1 MSQTSKAK
9 VLFKHCYLRT
19 LRVTALFASLCAG
32 GLTLAGG
39 FTRAD
44 DATGSLPGT
53 GRDPVR
59 LSSYA
64 IGDRLKIAVFEQ
76 IRPEL
81 PGRGAPGNLGAS
93 AVERTE
99 LSGEYTVQEDGKI
112 YIPLVGP
119 ITVAGAS
126 FQELENAIGASLGA
140 KLDSS
145 VKIGIQMLEREP
157 IYVVGPS
164 VKAGPYK
171 YIPGMSVLHALILA
185 GALDAASGD
194 EWRLLD
200 LAREKERLLKATERL
215 SRLMAR
221 VDLLKGEREELASS
235 AKPAPAAGASAK
247 ERLAE
252 AKTLLQAERAKRAE
266 QEAAVE
272 AALQSYGTEL
282 SIQRDKLV
290 QVEASLQT
298 KAERLQSVN
307 KYRERGTTTDITY
320 FQAASDLAESK
331 ERLHDA
337 KAVIAQLEHKIS
349 DLQHEKARLSV
360 EAQVEREREIR
371 ELQIAISEDEATKAT
386 LGTLLMR
393 LPGDSVAKLA
403 NKEFDLIVVRRTPGG
418 LRRSA
423 VREDSPLEP
432 GDILQVNPSQPGKVV
447 SGSIGMV
454 AR

>member
-1 MSQTSKAK
+1 MSRTSKAK
-9 VLFKHCYLRT
+9 VLFKHYCLRT

-32 GLTLAGG
+32 GLTLAGDSSKAG
-39 FTRAD
+39 
-44 DATGSLPGT
+44 DATGSSPRTNG
-53 GRDPVR
+53 DSVR
-59 LSSYA
+59 PSFYA

-81 PGRGAPGNLGAS
+81 PNRGNLGT

-99 LSGEYTVQEDGKI
+99 LSGEYTVQEDGNI
-112 YIPLVGP
+112 YIPLIGP

-126 FQELENAIGASLGA
+126 FLELENAIGASLGA
-140 KLDSS
+140 RLDSS
-145 VKIGIQMLEREP
+145 VKIGIQVLEREP
-157 IYVVGPS
+157 IYVVGLS

-200 LAREKERLLKATERL
+200 LAREKERLLKASERL

-247 ERLAE
+247 DRLAE

-266 QEAAVE
+266 QQAAVE
-272 AALQSYGTEL
+272 AALRSYGAEL

-371 ELQIAISEDEATKAT
+371 ELQIVISEDEATKAT
-386 LGTLLMR
+386 LGGLLMR
-393 LPGDSVAKLA
+393 LPRDYPVKVA
-403 NKEFDLIVVRRTPGG
+403 NKEFDLTIVRRTPRG
-418 LRRSA
+418 LQRSPA
-423 VREDSPLEP
+423 QEDSRLEP
-432 GDILQVNPSQPGKVV
+432 GDILQVSPSQLGRAASETVGRV
-447 SGSIGMV
+447 T
-454 AR
+454 R

>member
-9 VLFKHCYLRT
+9 QPLTGSYLRT
-19 LRVTALFASLCAG
+19 LRLIALIAGLCVG
-32 GLTLAGG
+32 GLTLVQGSSKAG
-39 FTRAD
+39 
-44 DATGSLPGT
+44 DATGSLLST
-53 GRDPVR
+53 GRDPTR
-59 LSSYA
+59 PSSYA
-64 IGDRLKIAVFEQ
+64 IGDRLKIAIFEQ

-81 PGRGAPGNLGAS
+81 PNRGNLGAS

-99 LSGEYTVQEDGKI
+99 LSGEYTVQEDGNI

-119 ITVAGAS
+119 IVVAGTS
-126 FQELENAIGASLGA
+126 FAELENAIGASLGA

-157 IYVVGPS
+157 IYVVGPA
-164 VKAGPYK
+164 VKAGSYK

-221 VDLLKGEREELASS
+221 VDLLKGEREELASP
-235 AKPAPAAGASAK
+235 AQPAPAAGANAK

-266 QEAAVE
+266 QVAAVE

-320 FQAASDLAESK
+320 FQAASDLADSK

-349 DLQHEKARLSV
+349 DLQHEKRRLSI
-360 EAQVEREREIR
+360 ESQVDREREIR

-403 NKEFDLIVVRRTPGG
+403 NKEFDLIVIRRTPGG
-418 LRRSA
+418 ILRSA
-423 VREDSPLEP
+423 VRDDSPLEP
-432 GDILQVNPSQPGKVV
+432 GDILQVNPSQSPGGVV
-447 SGSIGMV
+447 SGFLGTV